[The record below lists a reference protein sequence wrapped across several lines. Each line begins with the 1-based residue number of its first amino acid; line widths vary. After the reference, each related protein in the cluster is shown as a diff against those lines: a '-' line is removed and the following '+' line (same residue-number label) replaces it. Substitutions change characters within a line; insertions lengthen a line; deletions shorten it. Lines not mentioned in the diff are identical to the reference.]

1 MANEAKQFT
10 INGVTHDVMDVGA
23 RKLIADLQ
31 TAIDDITSGDT
42 TTAIKTFQ
50 EVINFLD
57 GVTDDATLIGKLNEL
72 RSLIESK
79 QAALVSG
86 TNIKTINGNTL
97 LGEGDMTIDEVLF
110 GKLENGEFYT
120 GLWIMNRWSWTTA
133 ASRKDSVTLYVDVV
147 AHQIYR
153 WQDTFVPVLNLATVA
168 TSGSYNDLTD
178 KPTIPSKTSELTNDS
193 GFLTQHQD
201 ISGKVDKVTGKG
213 LSTEDYTTAEKQK
226 LGALPTKAELDAS
239 LAEAGKV
246 KSVSINGTN
255 HTPNSSG
262 VVDLGTIQGEKGDK
276 GDTGNVVVSDG
287 VAQIGIINDLTTGG
301 TGDAL
306 SAEMGKELGASVDAL
321 EDEVEDI
328 AEGAYDISV
337 VGDELVINSRNTPTV
352 NVGAV
357 GNNSVSCKAGN
368 TAITSFYVSGRNLAS
383 AISIAVTGNDSAN
396 WEVSPTSISPGDN
409 GKVGLTLVTIT
420 YKPAAGTTAGTSHSC
435 NVVVSSGGTTFGTIA
450 MTGTVADAPTITLT
464 PSSLAMS
471 TLEDTPTTAT
481 INVKG
486 TALEG
491 NISLAING
499 AGFSI
504 SPNSV
509 EQTDAETSA
518 GADITVTFDG
528 SEAGNATITASSTN
542 ATQVSASVTGT
553 VVGRKA
559 AGETWDDAN
568 GKLTYTVLTDTSTVS
583 VKQKSVSA
591 CTGAITIPAFVN
603 DDNNISYRVI
613 EVANEGFYNNTNI
626 TSVTMADGG
635 AEIIGIRAFSGCTSL
650 ASLTLPNTMKYL
662 GDQQQA
668 STYQDILNNT
678 LLTRLVIPASMIC
691 IFSYAATASNNSLV
705 ELEVK
710 GMESNIDGGGISNHA
725 FKSNINTVYT
735 DIALKTSDDPL
746 AVLPRIAAPSS
757 WGGSFNYGQV
767 SGDTSNYWYIYK
779 DGENNNQKV
788 TLVVPDDESVT
799 AYEALRTMS
808 GIANV
813 KGWGFFNIVKKQS
826 N

>member
-276 GDTGNVVVSDG
+276 GDTGNGVVSDG

-306 SAEMGKELGASVDAL
+306 SAEMGKELGASVLFVGDDWYGSEKWKKYEKDLADEGIKIIYFPYTRGISSTKIGEAL
-321 EDEVEDI
+321 KAVRGWTIEEGVMEMQIKNEDE
-328 AEGAYDISV
+328 
-337 VGDELVINSRNTPTV
+337 
-352 NVGAV
+352 
-357 GNNSVSCKAGN
+357 
-368 TAITSFYVSGRNLAS
+368 
-383 AISIAVTGNDSAN
+383 ND
-396 WEVSPTSISPGDN
+396 
-409 GKVGLTLVTIT
+409 
-420 YKPAAGTTAGTSHSC
+420 
-435 NVVVSSGGTTFGTIA
+435 
-450 MTGTVADAPTITLT
+450 
-464 PSSLAMS
+464 
-471 TLEDTPTTAT
+471 
-481 INVKG
+481 
-486 TALEG
+486 
-491 NISLAING
+491 
-499 AGFSI
+499 
-504 SPNSV
+504 
-509 EQTDAETSA
+509 
-518 GADITVTFDG
+518 
-528 SEAGNATITASSTN
+528 
-542 ATQVSASVTGT
+542 
-553 VVGRKA
+553 
-559 AGETWDDAN
+559 
-568 GKLTYTVLTDTSTVS
+568 
-583 VKQKSVSA
+583 
-591 CTGAITIPAFVN
+591 
-603 DDNNISYRVI
+603 
-613 EVANEGFYNNTNI
+613 
-626 TSVTMADGG
+626 
-635 AEIIGIRAFSGCTSL
+635 
-650 ASLTLPNTMKYL
+650 
-662 GDQQQA
+662 
-668 STYQDILNNT
+668 
-678 LLTRLVIPASMIC
+678 
-691 IFSYAATASNNSLV
+691 
-705 ELEVK
+705 
-710 GMESNIDGGGISNHA
+710 
-725 FKSNINTVYT
+725 
-735 DIALKTSDDPL
+735 
-746 AVLPRIAAPSS
+746 
-757 WGGSFNYGQV
+757 
-767 SGDTSNYWYIYK
+767 
-779 DGENNNQKV
+779 
-788 TLVVPDDESVT
+788 
-799 AYEALRTMS
+799 
-808 GIANV
+808 
-813 KGWGFFNIVKKQS
+813 
-826 N
+826 